1 MAIFLLKWCFS
12 LLISLHPLR
21 QWKIPSALF
30 SSCQSPF
37 CFKIVTISCKKQLFN
52 FSASKRHIFWW
63 KCEFYVIFTFLRHFR
78 ILIKIWVAKR
88 QFPAGWNSLKS
99 HFEKIGLKRIVDLKT
114 SFLWWKYKFFWWK
127 CAFWSRSNYWYR
139 HPRDFN
145 VGNRVQVG

>member
-1 MAIFLLKWCFS
+1 MVFFTLDQSPSPPAMKNSFSVVFLLSIPF
-12 LLISLHPLR
+12 LLQNSHNFMQNYI
-21 QWKIPSALF
+21 
-30 SSCQSPF
+30 F
-37 CFKIVTISCKKQLFN
+37 CIFQLK
-52 FSASKRHIFWW
+52 KRHIFWW
-63 KCEFYVIFTFLRHFR
+63 KCEFYVIFTFLRHFW
-78 ILIKIWVAKR
+78 ILIKILVAKR